1 MKKLV
6 SLILILCMACMMIP
20 AMAEEEVL
28 TGEWYADLYGME
40 VVLNLNADKTA
51 NMTLDGLGVIAE
63 YTWVESNGLFVLTET
78 TEGAKMEGS
87 YKDGEIR
94 INDGEDEFVF
104 TREHVEGIQVAEVNP
119 DAAAEDFE
127 GTWALSYVRAAGG
140 HARAADVGLGDIG
153 AVIENGVIT
162 FTGSSDDISFF
173 FGKDPIQMTYANGA
187 LSYESEIALGDESVN
202 GAIGCEVLQDG
213 MLAITVLINE
223 DGVTYFFTKA
233 AAE

>member
-20 AMAEEEVL
+20 AMAEEDM

-40 VVLNLNADKTA
+40 VTLTLNTDQSAK
-51 NMTLDGLGVIAE
+51 MTLTGMGDIAE

-78 TEGAKMEGS
+78 TEGAKLEGS

-119 DAAAEDFE
+119 DAAAEEFE
-127 GTWALSYVRAAGG
+127 GTWAISSVRAEGV
-140 HARAADVGLGDIG
+140 HARAADVGLGEIG
-153 AVIENGVIT
+153 AVIEKGTIT
-162 FTGSSDDISFF
+162 FTGNTDDISFF
-173 FGKDPIQMTYANGA
+173 FGKDPIQMTYENGG
-187 LSYESEIALGDESVN
+187 LNYKNDIVLGEETVE
-202 GAIGCEVLQDG
+202 GVLACEMLQDG
-213 MLAITVLINE
+213 MLALTVIING

>member
-1 MKKLV
+1 ML
-6 SLILILCMACMMIP
+6 IP
-20 AMAEEEVL
+20 AMAEEDK

-40 VVLNLNADKTA
+40 VTLTLNADQSAK
-51 NMTLDGLGVIAE
+51 MTLTGMGDIAE

-78 TEGAKMEGS
+78 TEGAKLEGS

-119 DAAAEDFE
+119 DAPAEEFE
-127 GTWALSYVRAAGG
+127 GTWAISSVRAEGV

-153 AVIENGVIT
+153 AVIEKGIIT

-173 FGKDPIQMTYANGA
+173 FGNDPIQLTYANGA

-202 GAIGCEVLQDG
+202 GVIGCEVLQDG
-213 MLAITVLINE
+213 MLAITVMINE
-223 DGVTYFFTKA
+223 DGVTYFFNKV